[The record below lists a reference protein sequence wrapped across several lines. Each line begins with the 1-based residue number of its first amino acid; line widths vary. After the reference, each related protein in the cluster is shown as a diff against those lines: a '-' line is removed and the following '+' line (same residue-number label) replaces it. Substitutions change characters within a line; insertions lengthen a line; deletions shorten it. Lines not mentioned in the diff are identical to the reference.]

1 MHWIFTIVKDKMNH
15 FLPKSIFDSLKHGW
29 KLRRV
34 CFYTSTART
43 RERFVRTKL
52 GSFWIGLSNLISIS
66 LLSLVYTTV
75 FKIEN
80 MKNYTLYLGIGI
92 VIWNALSTS
101 ISSASNLLIQNE
113 QKIKNTNIHPI
124 FYSVEE
130 WLFQIQSFF
139 QSFSLII
146 ITLSI
151 LKLMLIPNLI
161 IFGILP
167 LLNFIIF
174 IYWFPLLVCLI
185 GVKFRDIYQLVP
197 IMLQL
202 IFLLSPILYMK
213 ENLGNLEWII
223 NLNPIYL
230 ILDHIRDAI
239 LFGEIKIESILI
251 VFLFNICGLY
261 ISIGSLN
268 KSRKFLPFLL

>member
-113 QKIKNTNIHPI
+113 QKIK
-124 FYSVEE
+124 
-130 WLFQIQSFF
+130 L
-139 QSFSLII
+139 SLI
-146 ITLSI
+146 
-151 LKLMLIPNLI
+151 
-161 IFGILP
+161 
-167 LLNFIIF
+167 
-174 IYWFPLLVCLI
+174 
-185 GVKFRDIYQLVP
+185 
-197 IMLQL
+197 
-202 IFLLSPILYMK
+202 
-213 ENLGNLEWII
+213 
-223 NLNPIYL
+223 
-230 ILDHIRDAI
+230 HI
-239 LFGEIKIESILI
+239 
-251 VFLFNICGLY
+251 
-261 ISIGSLN
+261 
-268 KSRKFLPFLL
+268 